1 MNHLSISVTSLAQF
15 VSRSGSLSS
24 GSYGNVSGIEGTR
37 LHQKIFANLKKDFGD
52 NLSTETTLSGIYD
65 DGYLSLSV
73 NGRADAIIS
82 DEDKYHIIEI
92 KSFNSTKNSFEKLVR
107 PEHESQLV
115 IYAYLFMSEND
126 LSSIDITLR
135 YVSITTLEAF
145 DHTETITIDEAY
157 QIFEEHAVK
166 YLEFAWKLINY
177 GESMIKSIKDLS
189 FPYDNIR
196 PGQNK
201 LMKNVLQTLKSKE
214 VLFALA
220 PTGTGKTIST
230 LYPAIKGLQ
239 LGRYDKIYYLTAKTA
254 TRSVAVKALNDLRDN
269 GLIIRSI
276 LLSSKENM
284 CLLNMKCDAKFCKYS
299 DGYYSRL
306 RPALEEALLYDDIS
320 PEICTKIAV
329 KHNICP
335 HEFSLDVMD
344 YCTVVIG
351 DYNHA
356 FDPRVKLIRA
366 FENEVDDRNVVLID
380 EAHNMVDRART
391 MYSASLSYTLLKDMI
406 KAFRGR
412 DARVERYLQ
421 VLDNYYRIIDQ
432 SMSANESAF
441 KTTENIDERKI
452 LLTENFEG
460 MRAIPKEFYTSLWAS
475 VRYLS
480 PILDSL
486 PQGELRRICLEYFF
500 EARFF
505 LTIIELYYNDSYITC
520 AKREL
525 GDITMNLV
533 CLDSSDKICELIKD
547 KMSVVF
553 FSATLSPY
561 EYYRNVIIGKDVDFV
576 RNIELASPFPHE
588 NLDILLDTS
597 LSTVYKDRAFTA
609 PAIAKRILDE
619 IKFRR
624 GNFMVFFS
632 SFEHMKTVSTY
643 INEEF
648 SKLDAEE
655 KERNIP
661 ESDRLP
667 HKLIMQTSGMTPQER
682 NEFLDYFSTP
692 NEGCLLGACV
702 LGGHFGEGIDL
713 VGDKLS
719 GVIIVGVGIPKITPE
734 REILSNYYSEKFG
747 DGYAFAYRFPGWEKV
762 LQAVGRVIRTE
773 DDTGFALLIDERYDK
788 PEYLQ
793 LFPENWRI

>member
-1 MNHLSISVTSLAQF
+1 MKELSISVTSLAQF
-15 VSRSGSLSS
+15 VSRTGSLSS
-24 GSYGNVSGIEGTR
+24 GSYGSVSAVEGTR
-37 LHQKIFANLKKDFGD
+37 LHQKIFQNLRKDFGED
-52 NLSTETTLSGIYD
+52 LSTEISLNSSYD
-65 DGYLSLSV
+65 DGYLTLNV
-73 NGRADAIIS
+73 NGRADALIETS
-82 DEDKYHIIEI
+82 DKVNIIEI
-92 KSFNSTKNSFEKLVR
+92 KSFNSTKNSFERLVR
-107 PEHESQLV
+107 PEHESQLA
-115 IYAYLFMSEND
+115 IYAFMFMELNN
-126 LSSIDITLR
+126 LKEIDMTLR

-145 DHTETITIDEAY
+145 DSTETITYEEAFS
-157 QIFEEHAVK
+157 IFEQHCLT
-166 YLEFAWKLINY
+166 YLSFAEKLINY
-177 GESMIKSIKDLS
+177 GESMIKSIKELT

-201 LMKNVLQTLKSKE
+201 LMKNVLNTLKSKE

-230 LYPAIKGLQ
+230 LYPAIKGLVM
-239 LGRYDKIYYLTAKTA
+239 GRYDKIYYLTAKTA
-254 TRSVAVKALNDLRDN
+254 TREVAQKALSDLRKN
-269 GLIIRSI
+269 GLILRSI

-284 CLLNMKCDAKFCKYS
+284 CLLNKKCDAKFCKYA
-299 DGYYSRL
+299 DGYYSRV
-306 RPALEEALLYDDIS
+306 RPALEEALLHDNIT
-320 PEICTKIAV
+320 PELCTSIAV

-366 FENEVDDRNVVLID
+366 FEGEVDDRNVVLVD
-380 EAHNMVDRART
+380 EAHNMVDRARN
-391 MYSASLSYTLLKDMI
+391 MYSATFSYTLLKDMM

-421 VLDNYYRIIDQ
+421 VLDNYFRILEQGMNSND
-432 SMSANESAF
+432 SAF
-441 KTTENIDERKI
+441 KMLEKADENKV
-452 LLTENFEG
+452 LVTENFEG
-460 MRAIPKEFYTSLWAS
+460 MRQIPKEFYTSMWAS
-475 VRYLS
+475 IRYLS
-480 PILDSL
+480 PILDAL
-486 PQGELRRICLEYFF
+486 PQGELRQTCLEYFF

-533 CLDSSDKICELIKD
+533 CLDSSDKINELIKD

-576 RNIELASPFPHE
+576 RSIELASPFPSE
-588 NLDILLDTS
+588 NLDILLETS
-597 LSTVYKDRAFTA
+597 ISTVYKDRVFTA
-609 PAIAKRILDE
+609 PQIAKRIMDE
-619 IKFRR
+619 LSNLR
-624 GNFMVFFS
+624 GNYMVFFS
-632 SFEHMKTVSTY
+632 SFEHMKIVCSY
-643 INEEF
+643 IQEDFE
-648 SKLDAEE
+648 KLNKAEIDN
-655 KERNIP
+655 NIP
-661 ESDRLP
+661 EDRRNH
-667 HKLIMQTSGMTPQER
+667 HKLIIQQSGMSVPER
-682 NEFLDYFSTP
+682 NEFLDMFSESY
-692 NEGCLLGACV
+692 NGCLLGACV

-713 VGDKLS
+713 VGDRLS

-734 REILSNYYSEKFG
+734 REILTNYYSEKFG

-788 PEYLQ
+788 SEYLQ
-793 LFPENWRI
+793 LFPENWKI

>member
-1 MNHLSISVTSLAQF
+1 MKELSISVTSLAQF
-15 VSRSGSLSS
+15 ISRSGSLAS
-24 GSYGNVSGIEGTR
+24 GSYGSVSAVEGTR
-37 LHQKIFANLKKDFGD
+37 LHQKIFSNLKKDFGE
-52 NLSTETTLSGIYD
+52 NLDTEITLSGKYD
-65 DGYLSLSV
+65 DGYLSLNVS
-73 NGRADAIIS
+73 GRADAIIFS
-82 DEDKYHIIEI
+82 NDKTNLIEI
-92 KSFNSTKNSFEKLVR
+92 KSFNSTKNSFDKLVR
-107 PEHESQLV
+107 PEHESQLA
-115 IYAYLFMSEND
+115 IYSYLYMEENN
-126 LSSIDITLR
+126 LKEIDITLR
-135 YVSITTLEAF
+135 YVSITTLESF
-145 DHTETITIDEAY
+145 DNTETITYDEAY
-157 QIFEEHAVK
+157 DIFESHCSQ
-166 YLEFAWKLINY
+166 YLIFAEKLINY
-177 GESMIKSIKDLS
+177 GESMINSIKELE
-189 FPYDNIR
+189 FPYSNIR
-196 PGQNK
+196 PGQSK
-201 LMKNVLQTLKSKE
+201 LMKNVLQALKSKE
-214 VLFALA
+214 ALFALA

-230 LYPAIKGLQ
+230 LYPAIKGLI

-254 TRSVAVKALNDLRDN
+254 TREVAVKAINDLRN
-269 GLIIRSI
+269 GGLIIRSI

-284 CLLNMKCDAKFCKYS
+284 CLLNKKCDAKYCKYS

-306 RPALEEALLYDDIS
+306 RPALEEALMHDEIN
-320 PEICTKIAV
+320 PELCTKIAV

-344 YCTVVIG
+344 YCTIVIG

-380 EAHNMVDRART
+380 EAHNMVDRARNMFST
-391 MYSASLSYTLLKDMI
+391 SLSYSLLRDMM
-406 KAFRGR
+406 KAFRGM

-421 VLDNYYRIIDQ
+421 VLANYFRIIDQ

-441 KTTENIDERKI
+441 KITEKADERKI

-486 PQGELRRICLEYFF
+486 KPGELRQICLEYFF

-520 AKREL
+520 AKREN
-525 GDITMNLV
+525 GDISMNLV

-576 RNIELASPFPHE
+576 RNIELASPFPPE
-588 NLDILLDTS
+588 NLDVILDTS

-609 PAIAKRILDE
+609 PLIAKRILDE
-619 IKFRR
+619 IRYRR
-624 GNFMVFFS
+624 GNYMVFFS
-632 SFEHMKTVSTY
+632 SFDHLKVVCSY

-648 SKLDAEE
+648 EKMNSDEESRKLPES
-655 KERNIP
+655 ERNH
-661 ESDRLP
+661 
-667 HKLIMQTSGMTPQER
+667 HKLVSQSSGMTIEER
-682 NEFLDYFSTP
+682 NEFLSCFNTP
-692 NEGCLLGACV
+692 YDGCLLGACV

-713 VGDKLS
+713 VGDRLS
-719 GVIIVGVGIPKITPE
+719 GVIIVGVGLPKITPE

-747 DGYAFAYRFPGWEKV
+747 DGFSFAYRFPGWEKV

-773 DDTGFALLIDERYDK
+773 EDEGFALLIDERYDK
-788 PEYLQ
+788 PEYLK
-793 LFPENWRI
+793 LFPENWKI